1 MKNIATVASHD
12 DKESYKKI
20 VKGTRKPQKPYL
32 LSEQAIV
39 EVALDEYATNI
50 SSGTAAPLGFS
61 DETRDYHYSLYDS
74 GSIAVVSLKDKLAA
88 DYSGAACPYC
98 QLDTVSHIDHFL
110 PRAHFPE
117 FSVSLQNLLM
127 SCDICNSKFKKEK
140 WGNGAAQEVIN
151 PRYNALPN
159 NIYLE
164 STVIYTSNSLV
175 VGFFIRPGLPIS
187 QLLQRHFALMN
198 LNKRYIEKVTLN
210 EVPKMKNMLASESTQ
225 PAKLARLTGFV
236 SDQITVNNANSW
248 ERAFY
253 TAVNPLIPQIA
264 VGGL

>member
-39 EVALDEYATNI
+39 EVALDEYATRI
-50 SSGTAAPLGFS
+50 SIGTAAPLGFA
-61 DETRDYHYSLYDS
+61 DETHDYHYSLYDS
-74 GSIAVVSLKDKLAA
+74 GAIAVVALKDKLAA
-88 DYSGAACPYC
+88 DYSGATCPYC

-117 FSVSLQNLLM
+117 FSISLQNLLM

-151 PRYNALPN
+151 PRHNALPN
-159 NIYLE
+159 DTYLE
-164 STVIYTSNSLV
+164 STVIYTANSLV
-175 VGFFIRPGLPIS
+175 VSFSIRQGLPVS
-187 QLLQRHFALMN
+187 PLLQRHFVLMN
-198 LNKRYIEKVTLN
+198 LNTRYIEKVTLN
-210 EVPKMKNMLASESTQ
+210 EVPKMRKILASELTQ
-225 PAKLARLTGFV
+225 PRKLARLTGFV

-253 TAVNPLIPQIA
+253 TAVTPLIPQIA

>member
-1 MKNIATVASHD
+1 MKNIASVTLND
-12 DKESYKKI
+12 DKESYKKV

-32 LSEQAIV
+32 LAKQAIV
-39 EVALDEYATNI
+39 EVALDEYATHI
-50 SSGTAAPLGFS
+50 SSGTAAPLGFA
-61 DETRDYHYSLYDS
+61 DKTHDYHYSLYDS
-74 GSIAVVSLKDKLAA
+74 ESLAVVTMKDKLAA
-88 DYSGAACPYC
+88 DYSGATCPYC

-117 FSVSLQNLLM
+117 FSTSLQNLLM

-140 WGNGAAQEVIN
+140 WGNGAAQEVFN

-159 NIYLE
+159 DTYLE
-164 STVIYTSNSLV
+164 ATVSYISNSFV
-175 VGFFIRPGLPIS
+175 VGFFIRQGLPIAP
-187 QLLQRHFALMN
+187 LLQRHFTLMN

-210 EVPKMKNMLASESTQ
+210 EVPKIKNMLASESTQ
-225 PAKLARLTGFV
+225 PGKLSRLTGFV
-236 SDQITVNNANSW
+236 SDQITANQTNSW

-253 TAVNPLIPQIA
+253 TAVTPLIPQIA